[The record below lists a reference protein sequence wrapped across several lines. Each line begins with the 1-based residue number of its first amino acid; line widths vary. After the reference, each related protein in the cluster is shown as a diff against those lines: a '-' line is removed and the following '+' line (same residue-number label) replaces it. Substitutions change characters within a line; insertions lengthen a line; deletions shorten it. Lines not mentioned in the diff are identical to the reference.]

1 MQDKGLTNF
10 ASVEEFKRAFLSAHE
25 ACLESGKK
33 VISGDQQL
41 QDNEKAVKESVNEYQ
56 KSIERV
62 SEFFQDHRATLNSSL
77 RDQLAG
83 EDPSA
88 AIKQARESAQLFS
101 QIERHNQ
108 TTQSLV
114 TTLPL
119 EPSVRDQLQQLQSQV
134 ASNVQDVTQTLSQV
148 RQQEDKFYSRIGE
161 LQAQQRAEQLEL
173 EAQALAAQARRKS
186 LKKKLMWT
194 AGFVLVVAGFIK
206 SQMM

>member
-1 MQDKGLTNF
+1 M
-10 ASVEEFKRAFLSAHE
+10 
-25 ACLESGKK
+25 
-33 VISGDQQL
+33 
-41 QDNEKAVKESVNEYQ
+41 NEYQ

-77 RDQLAG
+77 HDQLAG

-148 RQQEDKFYSRIGE
+148 CQQEDKFYSRIGE